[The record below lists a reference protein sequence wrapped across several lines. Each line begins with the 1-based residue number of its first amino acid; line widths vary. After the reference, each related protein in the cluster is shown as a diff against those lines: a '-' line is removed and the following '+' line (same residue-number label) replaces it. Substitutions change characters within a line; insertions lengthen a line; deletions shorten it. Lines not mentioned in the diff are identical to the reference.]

1 MAKYLIQCNQVNA
14 LLQGCGMK
22 FHCQKKLNIVFCHV
36 YFCRFFVFLWSQY
49 LVLDLS
55 EAADDI
61 CNFELKSM
69 YVQVDKS
76 SLK

>member
-1 MAKYLIQCNQVNA
+1 MSIFAV
-14 LLQGCGMK
+14 
-22 FHCQKKLNIVFCHV
+22 
-36 YFCRFFVFLWSQY
+36 FFVFLWSQY

-76 SLK
+76 SLKWARLKTS